1 MEAPTTIELTTW
13 IEALSLFREMGRGW
27 VFRGQRDAAWDLV
40 TNLQRPGLRLS
51 PALAEREFHR
61 EFTHGAHNYLSA
73 NEVPQTMLEWL
84 ALMQHHGTPTRLLD
98 WTESPFVACYFALE
112 DAVDSHGRCAV
123 WAVDLPWTMAR
134 AGMLIQG
141 VGNGEFAHFKL
152 KKLWQSD
159 EFKRLVMDGQLTM
172 VVPALP
178 RRRNRRLVAQQ
189 GLFLV
194 PANLDVSFFD
204 NLAYGVPSINGRI
217 VKILL
222 HNSVREEALDELA
235 LMNINR
241 ATLFPGLD
249 GFAQSLRYGRYGH
262 RDERTI
268 QLEAGRMLASR
279 YGFIRD
285 RAGEGT
291 KAT

>member
-1 MEAPTTIELTTW
+1 VLHPTTIELASW
-13 IEALSLFREMGRGW
+13 VDALSLFRELGEGW
-27 VFRGQRDAAWDLV
+27 VFRGQRDANWELV
-40 TNLQRPGLRLS
+40 TNLQRPGLRLL
-51 PALAEREFHR
+51 PEQAEREFHR

-73 NEVPQTMLEWL
+73 NEMPQTMLEWL

-112 DAVDSHGRCAV
+112 EAVDCRGSCAV
-123 WAVDLPWTMAR
+123 WAVDLPWVAAR
-134 AGMLIQG
+134 AGAAIQR
-141 VGNGEFAHFKL
+141 VGDGEFAQFKL
-152 KKLWQSD
+152 KKLWQSE
-159 EFKRLVMDGQLTM
+159 EFKRLVLDGRLTM

-194 PANLDVSFFD
+194 PANLGVSFLE
-204 NLAYGVPSINGRI
+204 NLGDGTPDIEGRV
-217 VKILL
+217 VKIVLR
-222 HNSVREEALDELA
+222 NSMREEALDELA

-249 GFAQSLRYGRYGH
+249 GFAQSLKYGRYAH

-268 QLEAGRMLASR
+268 QREAERALASR
-279 YGFIRD
+279 HKFIRD
-285 RAGEGT
+285 RAQDET